1 MANAAGAHIF
11 QTQIWDLRVDNVTQC
26 FQMGPSWKLLDAWS
40 YLYLHI
46 TLPQPSP
53 VTFPKHV
60 FVDDLTDSKPDTSE
74 QG

>member
-1 MANAAGAHIF
+1 
-11 QTQIWDLRVDNVTQC
+11 
-26 FQMGPSWKLLDAWS
+26 MGPSWKLLDAWS